1 MSPLDQVPGP
11 RSTDIPFVR
20 VSLARQL
27 RFWFFAILALGFLV
41 WLFSGVLL
49 PFVAGI
55 ALAYLQNPLADRMER
70 AGMNRTVAAILIVG
84 VVVIVLVLLAVLIVP
99 RLVDQLLSLLNN
111 MPKYLAQVQ
120 AFLSDP
126 SRPWLNRLV
135 GTGDTAKTVLDL
147 AAEAMGGVSAVMHS
161 VWMGGKAL
169 AAFLSILIVM
179 PVVTFYLIV
188 DWHPMVEIMD
198 SWVPVHHRETVR
210 QIVREIDTAIA
221 GFLRGQLVVCLI
233 LGAYYAIALSLVG
246 LNYAILIG
254 VIAGLITFVP
264 YVGSMTGFV
273 VGVSVALA
281 QFWPDWTWILTVV
294 GIFLFGQFTEGNIL
308 APKMVGENIGLHPVW
323 VIFAMF
329 AFGYLFGI
337 VGLLIAVPLAAAIGV
352 LFRFGLRHYL
362 ASPVYTG
369 VKPS

>member
-1 MSPLDQVPGP
+1 MSQLDGAPGP
-11 RSTDIPFVR
+11 VSEVPYVR

-27 RFWFFAILALGFLV
+27 RFWFLTLIAFGILI
-41 WLFSGVLL
+41 WLFSDVLL

-55 ALAYLQNPLADRMER
+55 ALAYLQAPLADRLER
-70 AGMNRTVAAILIVG
+70 AGLNRTVAALLIVG
-84 VVVIVLVLLAVLIVP
+84 VVVLAFILLAVIVLP
-99 RLVDQLLSLLNN
+99 RLLDQLIALFNN
-111 MPKYLAQVQ
+111 MPAYLAKVQ
-120 AFLSDP
+120 AFMADP
-126 SRPWLNRLV
+126 SRPWLTRLI
-135 GTGDTAKTVLDL
+135 GAGDSTKTVLDL
-147 AAEAMGGVSAVMHS
+147 AAEGVGGVSALMHS
-161 VWMGGKAL
+161 AYAGGRAL
-169 AAFLSILIVM
+169 AGLASILVVM

-188 DWHPMVEIMD
+188 DWHPMIEIMD

-210 QIVREIDTAIA
+210 QLTREIDTAIA

-233 LGAYYAIALSLVG
+233 LGTYYAIALSLVG

-254 VIAGLITFVP
+254 VVSGLITFVP

-273 VGVSVALA
+273 IGVSVAVA
-281 QFWPDWTWILTVV
+281 QFWPDWKWILTVV

-329 AFGYLFGI
+329 AFGYLFGF

-369 VKPS
+369 GRPT

>member
-1 MSPLDQVPGP
+1 MSPPDEAARPV
-11 RSTDIPFVR
+11 STDVPLVR

-27 RFWFFAILALGFLV
+27 RFWFLTIVAFGLLI
-41 WLFSGVLL
+41 WLFSEVLL

-55 ALAYLQNPLADRMER
+55 ALAYLQAPLADRLER
-70 AGMNRTVAAILIVG
+70 AGINRTVAAILIVG
-84 VVVIVLVLLAVLIVP
+84 VIVLAFILLAVMIVP
-99 RLVDQLLSLLNN
+99 RLIDQLAALLNN
-111 MPKYLAQVQ
+111 MPAYLSKVQ
-120 AFLSDP
+120 AFLADP
-126 SRPWLNRLV
+126 SRPWLTRLI
-135 GTGDTAKTVLDL
+135 GTGDSTKTVLDF
-147 AAEAMGGVSAVMHS
+147 AAEGMGGLSTIMHS
-161 VWMGGKAL
+161 AWAGGKAL
-169 AAFLSILIVM
+169 AAFASLLVVM

-188 DWHPMVEIMD
+188 DWHPMIEIMD

-210 QIVREIDTAIA
+210 QLVREIDTAIA

-233 LGAYYAIALSLVG
+233 LGTYYAIALSLVG

-254 VIAGLITFVP
+254 VVAGLITFVP

-273 VGVSVALA
+273 IGVSVAVA
-281 QFWPDWTWILTVV
+281 QFWPDWKWILTVI

-329 AFGYLFGI
+329 AFGYLFGF

-352 LFRFGLRHYL
+352 LFRFGMRQYL

-369 VKPS
+369 GKPS